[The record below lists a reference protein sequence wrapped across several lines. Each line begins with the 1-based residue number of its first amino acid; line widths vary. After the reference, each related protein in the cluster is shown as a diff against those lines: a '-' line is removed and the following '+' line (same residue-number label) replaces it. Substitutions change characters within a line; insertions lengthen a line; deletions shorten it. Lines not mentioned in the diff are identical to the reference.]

1 MHPPQ
6 RQSPCR
12 PRERAITTT
21 ICAPSGA
28 IPQPADSADH
38 RRPASRQRRRATGSR
53 PLRVHPLRATR
64 RNRIRSARILRVRI
78 LRARIRRATN
88 HSASRAPT
96 SVPERRL
103 DSQIAS
109 SRAGYSNR
117 RPTTES
123 RRIGRGNN
131 PSVSRGAELRVSI
144 RSIPT
149 VVLRST
155 DPKRFVPSDPCGVD
169 CGRSTVD
176 SWPGCHGRYTESA
189 MIRPSPGSTRKNG
202 FSSRIA

>member
-1 MHPPQ
+1 MPMHHPALIHQAPVHQAQTREARMHPPQ
-6 RQSPCR
+6 RQSLCL
-12 PRERAITTT
+12 PRARAITTT

-28 IPQPADSADH
+28 IPQPADSAAH

-53 PLRVHPLRATR
+53 PSRVHPLRATR
-64 RNRIRSARILRVRI
+64 RNRIRSARIRRARI
-78 LRARIRRATN
+78 LRARIRRATK

-123 RRIGRGNN
+123 RRIVRGNN

-149 VVLRST
+149 GVLRST
-155 DPKRFVPSDPCGVD
+155 DPKRFIPSDPL
-169 CGRSTVD
+169 R
-176 SWPGCHGRYTESA
+176 R
-189 MIRPSPGSTRKNG
+189 RLQ
-202 FSSRIA
+202 